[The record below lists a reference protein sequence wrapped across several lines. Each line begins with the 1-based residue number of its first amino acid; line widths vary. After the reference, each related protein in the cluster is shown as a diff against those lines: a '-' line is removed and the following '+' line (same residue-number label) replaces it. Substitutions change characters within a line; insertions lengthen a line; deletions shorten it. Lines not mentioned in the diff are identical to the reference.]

1 MNRVLSSRRISR
13 TAITFTAGILLF
25 AAMLAAM
32 GAGPDE
38 PRASALGDS
47 WQTFEGHAFA
57 DSRIV
62 PEGLSL
68 IACLGGCENGYT
80 SEPATIGADGLYSD
94 LTVAPGRVDRSAL
107 PDGDIIT
114 FWLVG
119 HDENIRAVQW
129 SLFTGDRRTVKLHLS
144 FSQLPVPVRE
154 ATEIRHDTVTTDLT
168 VPEADT
174 LGLTPV
180 HSPRGY
186 VNSWSYSGI
195 PVLPGLTI
203 VAGLLL
209 AAIGVSVLMH
219 RRRLTW

>member
-1 MNRVLSSRRISR
+1 MNRVPQSRRIAR
-13 TAITFTAGILLF
+13 TAIMLTAGALLI
-25 AAMLAAM
+25 AAMLAAL

-38 PRASALGDS
+38 PTASALGDS

-62 PEGLSL
+62 PEGVSL
-68 IACLGGCENGYT
+68 IACLGGCENGYM
-80 SEPATIGADGLYSD
+80 SEPTTIGPDGLYGD
-94 LTVAPGRVDRSAL
+94 LTVAPGRTDRRAV

-119 HDENIRAVQW
+119 HDKNVRAVQW

-144 FSQLPVPVRE
+144 FSQLPVPVRD

-168 VPEADT
+168 VPEAET

-203 VAGLLL
+203 VAGILLG
-209 AAIGVSVLMH
+209 AIGVSVLMH

>member
-1 MNRVLSSRRISR
+1 MNRIPLRRPIGR
-13 TAITFTAGILLF
+13 AATMFTAAALLL

-38 PRASALGDS
+38 PTASALGDS
-47 WQTFEGHAFA
+47 WQAFEGHAFA

-62 PEGLSL
+62 PQGVSL
-68 IACLGGCENGYT
+68 VACLGGCEHGYM
-80 SEPATIGADGLYSD
+80 SDPATIGPDGLYNG
-94 LTVAPGRVDRSAL
+94 LTVAPGRTDRSAL

-119 HDENIRAVQW
+119 HEENVRAVQW
-129 SLFTGDRRTVKLHLS
+129 SLFTGDQQTVKLHLS
-144 FSQLPVPVRE
+144 FSQLPVPVRDVST
-154 ATEIRHDTVTTDLT
+154 ARHDTVTTDLT
-168 VPEADT
+168 VPEVNK

-186 VNSWSYSGI
+186 VNSWSYGGV
-195 PVLPGLTI
+195 PVLPGLTMATGI
-203 VAGLLL
+203 LL
-209 AAIGVSVLMH
+209 AALGASVLMH